1 VTASTGLAAC
11 NIGGVTLHSFAGIG
25 LGKEPVEDLVKKIRR
40 NAKAKQRWLR
50 TKVLI
55 MDEVSMVD
63 GDLFD
68 KLEQIA
74 RTLRNNGRP
83 FGGIQLVITGD
94 FFQLPPVPEFGRQS
108 KFAFDAGTWTT
119 SIEHTI
125 GLHHV
130 FRQKDPV
137 FAGMLNEMRE
147 GRMSAESI
155 ANFKKLDRPLP
166 PSDDSIEATEL
177 FPTRQEVDRA
187 NNVRMQQLHG
197 NAFRFDARD
206 GGSVTNKEQRD
217 RLLQSCM
224 VPEVVNL
231 KKGAQVM
238 LVKNLDDS
246 LVNGSLGKVTGFM
259 TEAMFELYKEDEEA
273 FLEGSTSENAMK
285 AEMAKSTLGLN
296 TAQVFPLVRFA
307 IADGTTRDLLCKRED
322 WKIELPNGEVQASR
336 SQIPLILAWAL
347 SIHKAQ
353 GQTLERVRVD
363 LGRVFEKGQAY
374 VALSRATSMAGLQ
387 ILRFDP
393 RKVIAHEK
401 VRSFYSSLS
410 RAEQVQETAKS
421 KTIFGKM
428 QAAGAKKA
436 VVD

>member
-1 VTASTGLAAC
+1 LLREIIAGLRRKYIREPDRVAVTASTGLAAC

-187 NNVRMQQLHG
+187 NNIRMQQLHG

-336 SQIPLILAWAL
+336 SQIPLILAWPCR
-347 SIHKAQ
+347 STKHKD
-353 GQTLERVRVD
+353 RHWS
-363 LGRVFEKGQAY
+363 AY
-374 VALSRATSMAGLQ
+374 VSILDVFSKRARRM
-387 ILRFDP
+387 
-393 RKVIAHEK
+393 
-401 VRSFYSSLS
+401 
-410 RAEQVQETAKS
+410 
-421 KTIFGKM
+421 
-428 QAAGAKKA
+428 
-436 VVD
+436 